1 MIYLKEFYLPSEQTE
16 YRMICTKRNIHNSY
30 YPLRIFP
37 EKELHSLQFAPI
49 TILYGGNGSGKS
61 TLLHAISKK
70 INAQQKNPNH
80 LGDLF
85 DAYVENCDFTLQD
98 GTYNEAKLILSD
110 DVFDYLLDLR
120 AINTNVNRRK
130 DKLSDEYHYYKKKK
144 AIEFSSMAQYE
155 DLKNKVDAN
164 RLTESKYIRNR
175 LQNNNLIQES
185 NGQTALS
192 FWQNEIK
199 ENAIYLIDEPEN
211 SLSAKNQLLLKQ
223 FLEES
228 ARFFNCQL
236 IIATHSPFLLS
247 LKEAKIYDLDANPVL
262 VKKWTEL
269 ESIKT
274 YYHFLKKTKICFNQR
289 SVNDVYP

>member
-1 MIYLKEFYLPSEQTE
+1 MIYLKDFYLPSEQTE
-16 YRMICTKRNIHNSY
+16 YWMICQKRNIHNSN

-37 EKELHSLQFAPI
+37 EKELQTLHFDPI

-61 TLLHAISKK
+61 TLLHVISKK
-70 INAQQKNPNH
+70 LNADCRNKNDF
-80 LGDLF
+80 GDLF
-85 DAYVENCDFTLQD
+85 NQYVEQCDFTLCD
-98 GTYNEAKLILSD
+98 GRYNEAKLILSD

-120 AINTNVNRRK
+120 AINSNVNRRK
-130 DKLSDEYHYYKKKK
+130 ELLGEQYHYYKSKK

-164 RLTESKYIRNR
+164 RLTESKYIRSR
-175 LQNNNLIQES
+175 LGNNNLHQES

-211 SLSAKNQLLLKQ
+211 SLSAQNQLKLKQ
-223 FLEES
+223 FIEES
-228 ARFFNCQL
+228 ARFFNCQF

-247 LKEAKIYDLDANPVL
+247 LNEAKVYDLDEVPVTT
-262 VKKWTEL
+262 KKWSEL
-269 ESIKT
+269 ENMKI
-274 YYHFLKKTKICFNQR
+274 YYEFFKENKGKFEG
-289 SVNDVYP
+289 D

>member
-85 DAYVENCDFTLQD
+85 DAYVKNCDFTLQD
-98 GTYNEAKLILSD
+98 GTYSEAKLILSD

-164 RLTESKYIRNR
+164 RLTESKYIRSR

-211 SLSAKNQLLLKQ
+211 SLSVKNQLLLKQ

-247 LKEAKIYDLDANPVL
+247 LKEAKIYDLDANPVS

-274 YYHFLKKTKICFNQR
+274 YYHFFKENEDLF
-289 SVNDVYP
+289 

>member
-98 GTYNEAKLILSD
+98 GTYNEAKL
-110 DVFDYLLDLR
+110 
-120 AINTNVNRRK
+120 
-130 DKLSDEYHYYKKKK
+130 
-144 AIEFSSMAQYE
+144 
-155 DLKNKVDAN
+155 LK
-164 RLTESKYIRNR
+164 
-175 LQNNNLIQES
+175 
-185 NGQTALS
+185 
-192 FWQNEIK
+192 
-199 ENAIYLIDEPEN
+199 
-211 SLSAKNQLLLKQ
+211 
-223 FLEES
+223 
-228 ARFFNCQL
+228 
-236 IIATHSPFLLS
+236 
-247 LKEAKIYDLDANPVL
+247 KIY
-262 VKKWTEL
+262 
-269 ESIKT
+269 
-274 YYHFLKKTKICFNQR
+274 
-289 SVNDVYP
+289 